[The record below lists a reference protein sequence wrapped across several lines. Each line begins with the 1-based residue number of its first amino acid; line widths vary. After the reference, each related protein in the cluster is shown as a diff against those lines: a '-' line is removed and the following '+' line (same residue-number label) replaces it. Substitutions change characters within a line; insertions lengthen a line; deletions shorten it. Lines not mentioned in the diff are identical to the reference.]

1 MKKLS
6 NQDELILLNLQNKNN
21 IKLFKKTNNELIL
34 RDIIKIL
41 DECNKIKRKKILN
54 LAYNLKSLSTKNID
68 LNIIKDLQDNILN
81 ELKDIEYIIHYFTAG
96 TILNDT
102 ILHQKNKL

>member
-81 ELKDIEYIIHYFTAG
+81 ELKDIEYIIHYF
-96 TILNDT
+96 
-102 ILHQKNKL
+102 KNNNNYIEIYEN